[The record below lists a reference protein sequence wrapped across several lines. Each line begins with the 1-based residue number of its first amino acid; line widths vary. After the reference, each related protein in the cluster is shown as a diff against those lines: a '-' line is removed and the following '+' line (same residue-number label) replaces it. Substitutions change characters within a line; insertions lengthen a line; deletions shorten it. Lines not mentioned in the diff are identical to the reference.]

1 MVHFPPYL
9 LPSSNT
15 NKWKKRFLQK
25 SSLILYIFTLL
36 FLLQLLC
43 MLLQLLHSFIFFSFP
58 KEKLKHSFFFS
69 FFFIKKFNIVAQNAH
84 SKNAYFNNS
93 NNNNLRILYEYTKK
107 NSRYKNDYN
116 LFYTFQQH
124 IPLNFTV
131 VYFSTITCYYINTMV
146 YGIYY
151 SALKIRKKVVE

>member
-1 MVHFPPYL
+1 MKKEV
-9 LPSSNT
+9 SSEI
-15 NKWKKRFLQK
+15 F
-25 SSLILYIFTLL
+25 IDPIYIYTLL

-43 MLLQLLHSFIFFSFP
+43 CYNCCIHS
-58 KEKLKHSFFFS
+58 SFFLSQRKTKTLFLLF
-69 FFFIKKFNIVAQNAH
+69 FFFIKKCNIGAQNAH
-84 SKNAYFNNS
+84 SKND
-93 NNNNLRILYEYTKK
+93 NNLRILYEYTKK

>member
-25 SSLILYIFTLL
+25 SSLILYIYIYSPFLITTTMYVVTTAAFIHLFFFPKRKTKTL
-36 FLLQLLC
+36 FLL
-43 MLLQLLHSFIFFSFP
+43 FFYIC
-58 KEKLKHSFFFS
+58 
-69 FFFIKKFNIVAQNAH
+69 IKKCNIVAQN
-84 SKNAYFNNS
+84 
-93 NNNNLRILYEYTKK
+93 NLCILYEYTKK
-107 NSRYKNDYN
+107 NSRYKYDYN

>member
-43 MLLQLLHSFIFFSFP
+43 CYNCCIHS
-58 KEKLKHSFFFS
+58 SFFLSQRKTKTLFLLF
-69 FFFIKKFNIVAQNAH
+69 FFFIKKCNIGAQNAH
-84 SKNAYFNNS
+84 SK

-107 NSRYKNDYN
+107 NSRYKYDYN

-146 YGIYY
+146 WYILQC
-151 SALKIRKKVVE
+151 SQKSEKKVVE

>member
-1 MVHFPPYL
+1 MKKEVSSEIFIDPIYIYSPFLITTTMYVVTTAAFIHLFFFP
-9 LPSSNT
+9 
-15 NKWKKRFLQK
+15 KRK
-25 SSLILYIFTLL
+25 TKTL
-36 FLLQLLC
+36 FLL
-43 MLLQLLHSFIFFSFP
+43 
-58 KEKLKHSFFFS
+58 FFFY
-69 FFFIKKFNIVAQNAH
+69 IKKCNIGAQNAH
-84 SKNAYFNNS
+84 SK

>member
-1 MVHFPPYL
+1 MYVVTTAAFIHLFFFP
-9 LPSSNT
+9 
-15 NKWKKRFLQK
+15 KRK
-25 SSLILYIFTLL
+25 TKTL
-36 FLLQLLC
+36 FLL
-43 MLLQLLHSFIFFSFP
+43 F
-58 KEKLKHSFFFS
+58 